1 MPKNKNQKLTHP
13 QFIVAVYKGERR
25 IGYLFWHK
33 LKHRDPRSPSLTL
46 RISGPTS
53 TKLACFDSY
62 EAAELALKKAT
73 NGKFSSLEETFE
85 SKGYDLEILAF
96 SYSF

>member
-1 MPKNKNQKLTHP
+1 VPKNKNQKLIHP

-46 RISGPTS
+46 RVSGPS
-53 TKLACFDSY
+53 TTNLACFDSY
-62 EAAELALKKAT
+62 EAAELALFEAKNPGFPT
-73 NGKFSSLEETFE
+73 LEDKLQA
-85 SKGYDLEILAF
+85 KGYDLEIVAF
-96 SYSF
+96 SYSL